1 MFANND
7 FDVYPDFARAAENF
21 QNASDG
27 RETTFGITPDFDV
40 NDCAIEFGKANAA
53 AGERRVFGNRA
64 QFLAQSRGQL
74 VARRNQDFVQDARV
88 VREDNVSL
96 RAVAEESD
104 QRGMLAFDNLDHA
117 AFGAAVRAATFHTAE
132 NGIAVQRVT
141 EIVASNE
148 QIAVNS
154 ADRRIRDEKGVA
166 FAMRDNSAGDQ
177 IRILAA
183 FRCWCGS

>member
-74 VARRNQDFVQDARV
+74 VAGRNQNFVQDARV

-104 QRGMLAFDNLDHA
+104 QRGMLALDNLDDT
-117 AFGAAVRAATFHTAE
+117 AFGAAIRSATLDTAE
-132 NGIAVQRVT
+132 YAIAVHRVA
-141 EIVASNE
+141 EIVASDE
-148 QIAVNS
+148 KVTIDS
-154 ADRRIRDEKGVA
+154 ADRRIGDEESVT
-166 FAMRDNSAGDQ
+166 FAMGDDSE
-177 IRILAA
+177 I
-183 FRCWCGS
+183 